1 MRSKVR
7 LPARHFPI
15 FYCQLA
21 VATFLAIKR
30 PFGFV
35 ATKDCG
41 IFLFFNLCFA
51 FSFLFCE
58 LAKHQNNWCSDW
70 ATLQELVEEIFGRGP
85 VIHARVPT
93 ERALEWEKWPYGRPI
108 VGGWQLWRCFSLRA
122 PNDGFLLN
130 TLKTLFRLPRVL
142 L

>member
-1 MRSKVR
+1 MVNIAEFSYFLICVLRSR
-7 LPARHFPI
+7 
-15 FYCQLA
+15 
-21 VATFLAIKR
+21 
-30 PFGFV
+30 
-35 ATKDCG
+35 
-41 IFLFFNLCFA
+41 
-51 FSFLFCE
+51 SSFCE

-70 ATLQELVEEIFGRGP
+70 ATLQELVEEIFGRVP

-93 ERALEWEKWPYGRPI
+93 ERALEWEKWPYGPI
-108 VGGWQLWRCFSLRA
+108 VDGWQLWRCFSFRA